1 MAALTA
7 TPDLAVYPAR
17 WVALQHQLNG
27 VHTWLER
34 KAGDA
39 AGQDPALAYRLRTLQ
54 AATARLLDF
63 AGSHVAYFQSTRP
76 PEGFTPP
83 YGLALALRQVGFDL
97 EVIQQAACQR
107 LGAEPG
113 SAEQITLD
121 TADKLARRTLARAQ
135 PAGPYGAEPP
145 TAITYFQKS
154 PYIAVVPY
162 APVALIGIPYSAV
175 AVKRDLLAIPHEV
188 GHYVFW
194 NMRAGRDFARSLP
207 AWVDDHPIGRW
218 TEEAFADVFA
228 GLVAGP
234 VGALSLQELLVWHG
248 REAFLAAAGDDDHP
262 LPILRPYL
270 YTQALRRRSPDHG
283 PIADK
288 LDQRWAAL
296 ARRKAGALTGQL
308 PGRPARPIQEWLSL
322 TDDPRHEERP
332 LDLLIRQAN
341 AALAAVTLEGEWAG
355 QLARLAGRDLTSD
368 RVVAEELDDLFP
380 NRIAEVNE
388 APPPEIAAQ
397 TGCWEAWVSGHEK
410 ADPDFRSDWLAIAH
424 ARGWTHGPGDN
435 WPRTG

>member
-7 TPDLAVYPAR
+7 HPARAVYLAR
-17 WVALQHQLNG
+17 WQALQRQLQS
-27 VHTWLER
+27 VHAWLGRE
-34 KAGDA
+34 AEA
-39 AGQDPALAYRLRTLQ
+39 AGQEAALAYRLATLHTV
-54 AATARLLDF
+54 TARLLDF
-63 AGSHVAYFQSTRP
+63 AGSHIAYFLSADP
-76 PEGFTPP
+76 PDGYTPD

-107 LGAEPG
+107 LSAAPG
-113 SAEQITLD
+113 SDEQVTLD
-121 TADKLARRTLARAQ
+121 TADKLARRTLARAL
-135 PAGPYGAEPP
+135 PAGPYAAELP

-162 APVALIGIPYSAV
+162 APIALIGIPYSAV
-175 AVKRDLLAIPHEV
+175 SVKRDLLAIPHEV

-194 NMRAGRDFARSLP
+194 NMRAGRRFAQALP
-207 AWVDDHPIGRW
+207 AWVDDHPLGRW
-218 TEEAFADVFA
+218 VEEIFADVFA

-248 REAFLAAAGDDDHP
+248 REAFLAADGDDDHP

-270 YTQALRRRSPDHG
+270 YTQAFRRSNPG
-283 PIADK
+283 QRALADQ
-288 LDQRWAAL
+288 LDQRWTAL

-322 TDDPRHEERP
+322 DDDPQPVERP
-332 LDLLIRQAN
+332 LDLLIRQAS
-341 AALAAVTLEGEWAG
+341 AVLAEVTLEGEWAG
-355 QLARLAGRDLTSD
+355 QLARLAERDLTSD

-380 NRIAEVNE
+380 NRITEVNE
-388 APPPEIAAQ
+388 APPPAIAAQ
-397 TGCWEAWVSGHEK
+397 AGCWEAWVSGHEQS
-410 ADPDFRSDWLAIAH
+410 DPNFRSNWLAIAH